1 MNIFKPIYRTLIGKP
16 MHNQEIMHERLPK
29 WKALSIFSSDALSS
43 VAYGPE
49 QAMLVLVAVP
59 GLIAYGYLAP
69 VALAVIVLL
78 VLVALSYVQVA
89 RANPGGG
96 GAYAIAKNNLGELP
110 ALVAAGAVFADYALT
125 AAVSVSAGTDAII
138 SAFPVLDGN
147 EVSINLAV
155 LFGILMLVNLRGVR
169 ESSNAFVFPTYAFL
183 FGILALLITGIYQAF
198 THPVAIVPDASLVR
212 PPLDWAML
220 FMVLRA
226 FANGCSSMTG
236 VEAIADSVPLF
247 KKPEAH
253 NATITT
259 YWMAGILIFM
269 LAGISFLMMHYTIMP
284 INEVTALS
292 QIAEKVFGRGAIYY
306 YIQVTTMVVLY
317 LAANTA
323 YNGLPI
329 LMYVVAKDGYL
340 PRYLGKRGDRLTF
353 SNGIVLL
360 TMAAGGLIFAYD
372 GKTEALISL
381 YAIGVFLSFTIAQAS
396 MVVHW
401 RRERG
406 PGWKLRL
413 FLNGLGALATGLVVV
428 IVTLTKF
435 THGAWMVLAF
445 IPCMVWICLKI
456 KAHYRD
462 MAEQL
467 HLPIDCE
474 ERVPRSFA
482 GKNYVVIPV
491 ASPTRVVYET
501 LKYARSISANIIA
514 VHVAED
520 EEAAERAQLKWKF
533 WDPGID
539 LVVIQSPYRML
550 SNPFLDYIV
559 DLEKRKNPEDYITV
573 LIPEFETKKWWHRFL
588 HGQTGWMLRTMLILS
603 ENVIVSTIPY
613 HLRK

>member
-1 MNIFKPIYRTLIGKP
+1 MNVFKPVYRMLIGQP
-16 MHNQEIMHERLPK
+16 MHNHELMHERLPK

-49 QAMLVLVAVP
+49 QAMLVLVALP
-59 GLIAYGYLAP
+59 GLIAYGYLTP
-69 VALAVIVLL
+69 VVLAVMGLL
-78 VLVALSYVQVA
+78 ILVALSYVQVA
-89 RANPGGG
+89 KANPGGG
-96 GAYAIAKNNLGELP
+96 GAYAIAKTNLGEIP
-110 ALVAAGAVFADYALT
+110 ALVAAGAVFADYVLT

-138 SAFPVLDGN
+138 SAFSFLKGN
-147 EVSINLAV
+147 EVPINLVV
-155 LFGILMLVNLRGVR
+155 LFGILMLVNMRGTR

-198 THPVAIVPDASLVR
+198 MQPAALLPEASRVQ

-220 FMVLRA
+220 FIVLRA

-247 KKPEAH
+247 KQPEAH
-253 NATITT
+253 NAKITT
-259 YWMAGILIFM
+259 YWMAGILVFM
-269 LAGISFLMMHYTIMP
+269 LAGISFLLMHYTIMP
-284 INEVTALS
+284 IKEVTALS
-292 QIAEKVFGRGAIYY
+292 QIAENVFGRGVMYY
-306 YIQVTTMVVLY
+306 YIQITTMIVLY

-360 TMAAGGLIFAYD
+360 TLAAGGLTIAYD

-381 YAIGVFLSFTIAQAS
+381 YAIGVFLSFTIAQTS

-401 RRERG
+401 LRERG
-406 PGWKLRL
+406 QGWRVRMV
-413 FLNGLGALATGLVVV
+413 LNGLGALATGLVVI

-435 THGAWMVLAF
+435 AHGAWMVLLF
-445 IPCMVWICLKI
+445 IPCMVWACRKI
-456 KAHYRD
+456 HSHYMD

-474 ERVPRSFA
+474 EKVPRSFG

-501 LKYARSISANIIA
+501 LKYARSISTNIIS

-520 EEAAERAQLKWKF
+520 EEAGERARLKWKF
-533 WDPGID
+533 WDPGVELI
-539 LVVIQSPYRML
+539 VIQSPYRML
-550 SNPFLDYIV
+550 SNPLMDFIL
-559 DLEKRKNPEDYITV
+559 DLEKRKNPEDYITI
-573 LIPEFETKKWWHRFL
+573 LIPEFETKKWWHRIL
-588 HGQTGWMLRTMLILS
+588 HGQTGWMLRTMLILK

-613 HLRK
+613 HLQK